1 MELWICELPYG
12 SYVIPDIQNYFDY
25 TIKKHDILA
34 DNPPI
39 QTCINKIE
47 NRSTFK
53 INNKDTVLSCK
64 YLNWI
69 NYVEALEKW

>member
-39 QTCINKIE
+39 QICINKIE
-47 NRSTFK
+47 NRSIFK
-53 INNKDTVLSCK
+53 INNRYC
-64 YLNWI
+64 
-69 NYVEALEKW
+69 LEL